1 MPKGRRKRQLYS
13 NMSGLPQGQQL
24 VFQNYL
30 NPTADQSYKMP
41 QKKATNGKK
50 SKRKAL
56 PRKRGRKPKGG
67 KIIAHLVDPPPA
79 AEEKFPNS
87 MLHLKCSRADLPLAA
102 GGLTSYTPP
111 GRLSRVTPYCRGTA
125 ASNVVVGALD
135 NKGAVFEEGVTVGY
149 GGESVDAK
157 QDKRDMKEIWHKL
170 RQLKRA
176 LHGNDISDKRS
187 ACFHCAHQFDNPP
200 VHIPKE
206 ERHGIVEVY
215 GCFCSPECAVAYLRK
230 EMIDS
235 STRWERYALLNSIY
249 SKIYNYEK
257 NIKPAPDPHYTLD
270 NYYGNLSISD
280 YRHLFRND
288 RLLLIVN
295 KPLTKVL
302 PELYEDNNDT
312 PAVYANLLDKRAV
325 GAKPRYRLQRKLK
338 RVSKKSILTTKF
350 NFAAA

>member
-1 MPKGRRKRQLYS
+1 MPK
-13 NMSGLPQGQQL
+13 
-24 VFQNYL
+24 
-30 NPTADQSYKMP
+30 
-41 QKKATNGKK
+41 KKATTGKNGKK
-50 SKRKAL
+50 KAP

-67 KIIAHLVDPPPA
+67 KIIAHLVDPPPL
-79 AEEKFPNS
+79 AEEKFPNII
-87 MLHLKCSRADLPLAA
+87 LHLKCSRADLPLAA
-102 GGLTSYTPP
+102 GGLTSIPLP
-111 GRLSRVTPYCRGTA
+111 NRLSRVAPYCQGA
-125 ASNVVVGALD
+125 GGSNVVIGALG
-135 NKGAVFEEGVTVGY
+135 NKELAYKGGGPVVYQEGRTD
-149 GGESVDAK
+149 ET
-157 QDKRDMKEIWHKL
+157 QTKRDVKEIWHKL